1 VLDGEDDDGEPR
13 FFLLKRLVFIWSG
26 LRKGELIVAIYV
38 DCSRLLT
45 PTAPGFSI
53 WEEIPFHGKKARARS
68 KIACAVRL
76 VFVWISSN
84 VALDASHAVG
94 QNIQG
99 CLKQISVGSCGP
111 AGAVSEAACHAT
123 HNKNQSRGA
132 PTTKEYI
139 TAVLAS
145 ANTAFQARI
154 PVKQEWEESRT
165 DERIAAVETKAI
177 PMRLNYEIAV
187 VGKHCVLV
195 PYRKEHVPTYHEW
208 MQDPRLLESTGS
220 EPLSL
225 SSEYEMQASWRDDD
239 KKCTFIV
246 MDREKVNERSIES
259 AKVTAGGT
267 VVDADLC
274 NPKAT
279 ALSVARSEFVLETL
293 SAMVGDVNLF
303 FSNWHD
309 DDVENDDDNEK
320 DGRTASTTPFVG
332 NLARPRGS
340 RLQAEID
347 IMVAVATSRGK
358 GIGREAVVLMM
369 QYARENIPG
378 LRRFFCKINADNV
391 ASRTL
396 FEQKLGFRQCDY
408 AECFQQYEYELTYEL
423 GGSAATACDVAIG
436 DNATSPLQIL
446 HCPISNEEE

>member
-1 VLDGEDDDGEPR
+1 
-13 FFLLKRLVFIWSG
+13 
-26 LRKGELIVAIYV
+26 
-38 DCSRLLT
+38 
-45 PTAPGFSI
+45 
-53 WEEIPFHGKKARARS
+53 
-68 KIACAVRL
+68 
-76 VFVWISSN
+76 
-84 VALDASHAVG
+84 
-94 QNIQG
+94 
-99 CLKQISVGSCGP
+99 
-111 AGAVSEAACHAT
+111 
-123 HNKNQSRGA
+123 
-132 PTTKEYI
+132 
-139 TAVLAS
+139 
-145 ANTAFQARI
+145 
-154 PVKQEWEESRT
+154 
-165 DERIAAVETKAI
+165 
-177 PMRLNYEIAV
+177 MRLNYEIAV

-195 PYRKEHVPTYHEW
+195 PYRKDHVPTYHEW

-239 KKCTFIV
+239 NKCTFIV
-246 MDREKVNERSIES
+246 LDREKVNERSIES

-274 NPKAT
+274 DPPAT
-279 ALSVARSEFVLETL
+279 ALSVARTEFVLDTL

-303 FSNWHD
+303 FSNWD
-309 DDVENDDDNEK
+309 VDDVENDDDNDK
-320 DGRTASTTPFVG
+320 NGRTASTTPFVG
-332 NLARPRGS
+332 NLARHDDDTSRGS

-347 IMVAVATSRGK
+347 IMVAVPTSRGK
-358 GIGREAVVLMM
+358 GIGREAVVLTM

-423 GGSAATACDVAIG
+423 GGSAATACAVAIG
-436 DNATSPLQIL
+436 DDTSSPLQIL